1 MREGAPPAGHG
12 ARHSPATRRQAGSRP
27 VHGVPPAG
35 GAQAL
40 LVGRASPVEVGR
52 CANISAQIGRD
63 GRAFPFHFI
72 SVSIFVFMYT
82 V

>member
-1 MREGAPPAGHG
+1 VP
-12 ARHSPATRRQAGSRP
+12 
-27 VHGVPPAG
+27 GVPPAG

-72 SVSIFVFMYT
+72 SISIFVFMYT